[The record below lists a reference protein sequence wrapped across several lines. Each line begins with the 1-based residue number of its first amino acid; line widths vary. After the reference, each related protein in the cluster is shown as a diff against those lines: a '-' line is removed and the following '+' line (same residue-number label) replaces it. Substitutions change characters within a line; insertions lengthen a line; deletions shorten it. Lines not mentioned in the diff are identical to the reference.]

1 MSQFTALHFSLIAG
15 VLVTALLI
23 GHLLRQRRSPA
34 ATLGWIIFMVSAPWL
49 AVPAYLTLGT
59 RKLKSQTLPASQ
71 LFSTDVDTPLAR
83 VLASAGVPP
92 PREGNQVT
100 WDRDGPAAWEALC
113 EVVAS
118 STRTLDVGL
127 FLLHDDIRG
136 KQFMAQLAARAQAG
150 VRVRLLLDGIGSMQ
164 MVRRNLR
171 LLRADGVETAWFIP
185 VLHAPSRGRTNMRNH
200 RKLVIAD
207 DAVAWSGGRNV
218 GDAYFAADSVW
229 IDLSYTLAGPAVNDL
244 ARLFAAD
251 WTFATKTAVNM
262 EAAIPARVGT
272 QIVQIVPSGPTL
284 ARDTLQ
290 ELMLTAC
297 YGAQRRIWIATP
309 YFIPDEALQQ
319 ALVLAARRGVSV
331 RLFLPR
337 RSNHRL
343 ADIARTRYLRDLI
356 AAGATIRVLPDAML
370 HAKAVL
376 ADDLALAGSANID
389 LRSLFLNFE
398 LNCLFLSPA
407 DSLVLANWFT
417 KLEVLTVDHMPAPA
431 RMGLGL
437 IEGLVLL
444 VAFQI

>member
-34 ATLGWIIFMVSAPWL
+34 ATLGWVIFMVSAPWL

-59 RKLKSQTLPASQ
+59 RKLKSQILPASQ
-71 LFSTDVDTPLAR
+71 FVPADVDMPLAR
-83 VLASAGVPP
+83 ILASAGVPP
-92 PREGNQVT
+92 PREGNQVV
-100 WDRDGPAAWEALC
+100 WDHDGPAAWDALC
-113 EVVAS
+113 KVVAS
-118 STRTLDVGL
+118 STCTLDVAL
-127 FLLHDDIRG
+127 YLLHNDARG
-136 KQFMAQLAARAQAG
+136 GQFMAQLAARAQAG

-164 MVRRNLR
+164 VLRRNLR
-171 LLRADGVETAWFIP
+171 RLRAEGVETAWFIP
-185 VLHAPSRGRTNMRNH
+185 VLHRPSRGRTNMRNH

-207 DAVAWSGGRNV
+207 GARAWSGGRNV
-218 GDAYFAADSVW
+218 GDEYFAADSVW
-229 IDLSYTLAGPAVNDL
+229 MDLSFTLAGPAASDL

-251 WTFATKTAVNM
+251 WAFATKTSIELETN
-262 EAAIPARVGT
+262 IPAHAGT
-272 QIVQIVPSGPTL
+272 QTVQIVPSGPTL

-290 ELMLTAC
+290 ELLLTAC
-297 YGAQRRIWIATP
+297 YGAQHRILIATP

-319 ALVLAARRGVSV
+319 ALVLAARRGVAVS
-331 RLFLPR
+331 LFLPQ

-343 ADIARTRYLRDLI
+343 ADIARTRYLRDLS

-376 ADDLALAGSANID
+376 ADDLALAGSANMD

-398 LNCLFLSPA
+398 VNGLFLSRA
-407 DSLVLANWFT
+407 DCLALANWFDR
-417 KLEVLTVDHMPAPA
+417 LAARTVNYLPAAP
-431 RMGLGL
+431 RLGLGL
-437 IEGLVLL
+437 VEGLVLL